1 MKHTRLALAS
11 LLFASLALLTPAKA
25 AIDLG
30 SIKPDG
36 FAHGVVF
43 TVAGYTNDTGT
54 SRSTLTDFPV
64 LVRISPSRITD
75 FAYADS
81 LVANGGDLRFKAA
94 DGTPLPFEV
103 DTWNTSGESL
113 VWVKLPSMENGTEFA
128 MFYGASATAA
138 GAVAAGNPWGD
149 YTGVWHMRESG
160 SGTSARIQ
168 DSTANALT
176 AAGASGSSSVASG
189 KIGGSWRTG
198 NNREKEVALVVDSST
213 APNVATAISALGST
227 FTASFWANPKNSNIS
242 WGTYI
247 ATKEIEA
254 GDGWGLQWQ
263 DNYNGLRV
271 FGGTT
276 RTTTYPTGDDNKTGA
291 DGGGRISPTSNFAAL
306 RTQNTWH
313 KIDLVFKTGEV
324 DNKTVGMFDVY
335 LDGLLESAGRLR
347 DDLVV
352 SQSVGKLGIGGASA
366 GGSLRRFNGEMDEVR
381 LRAFVPTADWAKA
394 DFDTVDDEDFLSAS
408 EAEEFTVRPAPVVDA
423 EVIDTGAAFLQF
435 SGTITACGGSAT
447 GVDVYVKAWPTANP
461 PVDPDAGWTQLAS
474 GVGLNGTFGG
484 FLTGLSP
491 KTEYTWAVKGVNNLS
506 TPEESDLVTDT
517 LETSGVGDAGAGG
530 TAERQ
535 LDEFVHTFLVDEL
548 GNATFEFTP
557 PDGVTAVDAL
567 VVAGGGPGGYYA
579 GGGGGAGGLIYERDL
594 SVTPLSTYTITVG
607 KGGVA
612 SDAIETYGT
621 NGENSSIVGTGVNL
635 VAIGGGAGGNGPL
648 SNQTATG
655 AGQDGGSGGGA
666 GGLYT
671 NVGGSGTTDQGN
683 NGGSF
688 ADPAVDNKVKDWNNH
703 GPGGGG
709 AGGAGQSLGGNA
721 SVKGGGGGGGGIAV
735 EISGASV
742 YYAGGGGGGGA
753 TSKNGDLYGTGG
765 AGGAGGGGKGGQFDG
780 TSANAFAENGV
791 DGLGGGGGGG
801 SAYASDYYKGGNGGN
816 GIVIIRYGA
825 GGDGSGVKT
834 PTISLTSL
842 AGHASD
848 NEVEVAFRV
857 GWAGDGYQSVDVY
870 AAYGWQPDELFTTN
884 LVASDKI
891 GQGIGSVA
899 LPRVSRTVYVQL
911 IAKNADNFS
920 GSSPEVLSIYL
931 ANPAAPIATVST
943 TEIAIT
949 NAGFAATVTAL
960 GEGASTVSGVFQ
972 LCTDK
977 HFHEGTYTTY
987 PVTNGTL
994 NVAGTLLGAASG
1006 LSANTL
1012 YWVRVSLTNDVPA
1025 GVLET
1030 DPIPFRTE
1038 PAASPNGQLDPSNEN
1053 PTILV
1058 TTNTIS
1064 ATIFVN
1070 EIGTGAQ
1077 YATASIDISTTT
1089 DRQLGDIKE
1098 YFNTGIVKTVESDP
1112 ITENGVSVTLTADGL
1127 EPNKEYY
1134 IRWHVSNN
1142 GGKEIKAIV
1151 GPFRTKSDKAGIMFL
1166 IY

>member
-1 MKHTRLALAS
+1 MKLMRFSLAS
-11 LLFASLALLTPAKA
+11 LLFAALAFFTPANA
-25 AIDLG
+25 TINLET
-30 SIKPDG
+30 IKPDG

-94 DGTPLPFEV
+94 DGTPLSFEV

-198 NNREKEVALVVDSST
+198 NSRDKVVALVVDSST

-227 FTASFWANPKNSNIS
+227 FTASFWANPKASDIS

-247 ATKEIEA
+247 GTKELEA
-254 GDGWGLQWQ
+254 GEGWGLQWN
-263 DNYNGLRV
+263 DNYKDLRV
-271 FGGTT
+271 FGGIT
-276 RTTTYPTGDDNKTGA
+276 RTVTKNSDNKDNITLQS
-291 DGGGRISPTSNFAAL
+291 DFAAL
-306 RTQNTWH
+306 RTQNEWH

-324 DNKTVGMFDVY
+324 NNKTVGMFDVY
-335 LDGLLESAGRLR
+335 LDGVLESAGRLR
-347 DDLVV
+347 NDLVV
-352 SQSVGKLGIGGASA
+352 SQSINKLGIGGASA

-394 DFDTVDDEDFLSAS
+394 DFDTVDDENFISAS
-408 EAEEFTVRPAPVVDA
+408 AATEFTVRPAPVVDA

-447 GVDVYVKAWPTANP
+447 SVDVYVKAWPTANP

-548 GNATFEFTP
+548 GNATFTFTP
-557 PDGVTAVDAL
+557 PAGVTEVDAL
-567 VVAGGGPGGYYA
+567 VVAGGGPGGFYA
-579 GGGGGAGGLIYERDL
+579 GGGGGAGGLIYTNDL
-594 SVTPLSTYTITVG
+594 TVTPLATYTISVG
-607 KGGVA
+607 KGGAA
-612 SDAIETYGT
+612 SSAIDAYGS
-621 NGENSSIVGTGVNL
+621 NGGNSTIVGTGVNL
-635 VAIGGGAGGNGPL
+635 EAIGGGAGGNGPL
-648 SNQTATG
+648 SDQTATG
-655 AGQDGGSGGGA
+655 AGQNGGSGGGA
-666 GGLYT
+666 GGKNP
-671 NVGGSGTTDQGN
+671 NVGGSGTADQGHD
-683 NGGSF
+683 GGGF
-688 ADPAVDNKVKDWNNH
+688 TNDKPNDWNNH

-753 TSKNGDLYGTGG
+753 TSKNDNPLAYGTGG

-780 TSANAFAENGV
+780 TAANAFAENGV

-816 GIVIIRYGA
+816 GVVIIRYGA

-848 NEVEVAFRV
+848 NDVDVAFRV

-870 AAYGWQPDELFTTN
+870 AVYGWQPDELFTTN
-884 LVASDKI
+884 LVASGKI
-891 GQGIGSVA
+891 GQGAGSIT
-899 LPRVSRTVYVQL
+899 LPRASRTVYVQL
-911 IAKNADNFS
+911 IAKNADDFS

-931 ANPAAPIATVST
+931 ANPAAPVATVSPT
-943 TEIAIT
+943 DIQIVS
-949 NAGFAATVTAL
+949 AGFMADVTAL
-960 GEGASTVSGVFQ
+960 GDGATTVSGVFQ
-972 LCTDK
+972 LCNDK
-977 HFHEGTYTTY
+977 HFHEGTYTTC

-994 NVAGTLLGAASG
+994 NAPGMLLGAASG
-1006 LSANTL
+1006 LSANTV
-1012 YWVRVSLTNDVPA
+1012 YWVRVSLTNDVSA
-1025 GVLET
+1025 GVLES
-1030 DPIPFRTE
+1030 DPVPFRTE
-1038 PAASPNGQLDPSNEN
+1038 PAASPAGRLDPSNEN

-1058 TTNTIS
+1058 TPTTIS
-1064 ATIFVN
+1064 ATIFVE
-1070 EIGTGAQ
+1070 EIGIGAQ

-1089 DRQLGDIKE
+1089 DRQLDENKE

-1151 GPFRTKSDKAGIMFL
+1151 GPFTTLSRPSGVMIL